1 MYSMYEFFFKY
12 SPDVYNESD
21 FILVNTWP
29 LWLLYALAFVFIAG
43 CLFMLVWKRTVLNF
57 FQITAIGGLQSL
69 MIGLVLF
76 VLWQP
81 ALVTERLV
89 GGENALAI
97 LLDSSASMAL
107 AENGETRMSKAQAL
121 LTEDGLADLA
131 DIYDILP
138 FVFAEETNTV
148 NNFSEL
154 PNPGNSSNI
163 GQSVIQAL
171 REASNT
177 SLGALI
183 LVSDGADNS
192 GSIDAATLS
201 EIASYGV
208 PIHTVGIGRESI
220 PEDLELSNIQL
231 PQSALPGTTLAAGV
245 SILHDQGGLTR
256 IKVYNGDE
264 LISTEEIELSA
275 DQNMTTA
282 FIDIEVSEP
291 GELDLRFALDPING
305 ESNLANN
312 AIAQVVD
319 VPDGNYRILY
329 IEGEPRWEYKFL
341 QRAMDEDPSVQL
353 STLLRVTPNKFYR
366 QGIDD
371 PAQLEEGFPIERAEL
386 FSYDALIIGSVEL
399 AEFDEQQQQM
409 IHDFV
414 SERGGSLMMLAGLNG
429 LGLGGWSESVV
440 NEVLPANLS
449 SENSAFV
456 RQQAKAIP
464 TPNGLA
470 SPVLQLSDSPSENLE
485 LWDALPNVAD
495 YQSIG
500 PLRPATTTLLEI
512 DVDGELQPLLVTQP
526 YGRGQSYI
534 LATGGTWRWQ
544 MSMPL
549 EDMSHETFWR
559 QLARGLVANS
569 PLPFELST
577 TIENEEIRVRAQVR
591 DPDAEENQ
599 GLAVS
604 AVVSSDYGPVMTL
617 ELLPSSNQPGVYEAS
632 FNPADT
638 GLFSI
643 EAISRVGDA
652 PMSSTRSAIRF
663 EQNQE
668 AFAIR
673 QNRDLLENL
682 SAATGGQYWQA
693 ENWDE
698 LPEAISYSTAGITE
712 QDVRYLWDA
721 PIIFILL
728 ILLKTIEWLL
738 RRRWRTI

>member
-1 MYSMYEFFFKY
+1 MFEFFFKY
-12 SPDVYNESD
+12 SPAIFEESE
-21 FILVNTWP
+21 FILANTWP
-29 LWLLYALAFVFIAG
+29 IWFLYTLGFIFLAS
-43 CLFMLVWKRTVLNF
+43 CLFMLIWQRKVLSLY
-57 FQITAIGGLQSL
+57 QLASIGGLQAL
-69 MIGLVLF
+69 MIALILF

-89 GGENALAI
+89 GGENAVAV

-107 AENGETRMSKAQAL
+107 IENGETRMDQAQAL
-121 LTEDGLADLA
+121 LSEEGLEELA

-138 FVFAEETNTV
+138 YAFAGEVTELNA
-148 NNFSEL
+148 FAEL
-154 PNPGNSSNI
+154 PNPGDASNI
-163 GQSVIQAL
+163 GSSIVQTL

-192 GSIDAATLS
+192 GNIDAATLS
-201 EIASYGV
+201 EIVSYAV
-208 PIHTVGIGRESI
+208 PIHTVGIGREAI
-220 PEDLELSNIQL
+220 PEDLELTSIQL
-231 PQSALPGTTLAAGV
+231 PQSALPGTTLSAGV
-245 SILHDQGGLTR
+245 SIIHDQGGMTR

-264 LISTEEIELSA
+264 LISTEEIELNA
-275 DQNMTTA
+275 NQNMTTA
-282 FIDIEVSEP
+282 FIDVEVSEP
-291 GELDLRFALDPING
+291 GELDLRFTLDPVNG
-305 ESNLANN
+305 ERNLANN
-312 AIAQVVD
+312 SIAQVVD

-329 IEGEPRWEYKFL
+329 IEGEPRWEYKFM
-341 QRAMDEDPSVQL
+341 QRALDEDPSVQL

-371 PAQLEEGFPIERAEL
+371 PDQLAEGFPLERSEL
-386 FSYDALIIGSVEL
+386 FAYDALIIGSVEL
-399 AEFDEQQQQM
+399 AEFNEEQQQM

-440 NEVLPANLS
+440 SEVLPVRLAADDA
-449 SENSAFV
+449 AFV
-456 RQQAKAIP
+456 RQQAKVIP
-464 TPNGLA
+464 TPSGLA
-470 SPVLQLSDSPSENLE
+470 SPILLLSDNPAENLE
-485 LWDALPNVAD
+485 RWNELPNIAD
-495 YQSIG
+495 YQNLGS
-500 PLRPATTTLLEI
+500 LRPAATTLLEI
-512 DVDGELQPLLVTQP
+512 DVNGELQPLLVTQP
-526 YGRGQSYI
+526 YGKGQSYI
-534 LATGGTWRWQ
+534 MATGGTWRWQ

-559 QLARGLVANS
+559 QLARGLVVNS

-577 TIENEEIRVRAQVR
+577 NIENEEIRVRAQVR

-604 AVVSSDYGPVMTL
+604 AVVSSEYGPAMTL

-643 EAISRVGDA
+643 EAISRVGNT
-652 PMSSTRSAIRF
+652 PVSSVRSAIRY

-682 SAATGGQYWQA
+682 AAVTGGQYWQA
-693 ENWDE
+693 QNWDE

-712 QDVRYLWDA
+712 QDIRYLWDA

-728 ILLKTIEWLL
+728 ILLKAAEWLL

>member
-1 MYSMYEFFFKY
+1 MFEFFFKY
-12 SPDVYNESD
+12 SPAIFEESE
-21 FILVNTWP
+21 FILANTWP
-29 LWLLYALAFVFIAG
+29 IWFLYTLGFIFLAS
-43 CLFMLVWKRTVLNF
+43 CLFMLIWQRKVLSLY
-57 FQITAIGGLQSL
+57 QLASIGGLQAL
-69 MIGLVLF
+69 MIALILF

-89 GGENALAI
+89 GGENAVAV

-107 AENGETRMSKAQAL
+107 IENGETRMDQAQAL
-121 LTEDGLADLA
+121 LSEEGLEELA

-138 FVFAEETNTV
+138 YAFAGEVTELNS
-148 NNFSEL
+148 FAEL
-154 PNPGNSSNI
+154 PNPGDASNI
-163 GQSVIQAL
+163 GSSIVQTL

-192 GSIDAATLS
+192 GNIDAATLS
-201 EIASYGV
+201 EIVSYGV
-208 PIHTVGIGRESI
+208 PIHTVGIGREAI
-220 PEDLELSNIQL
+220 PEDLELTSIQL
-231 PQSALPGTTLAAGV
+231 PQSALPGTTLSAGV
-245 SILHDQGGLTR
+245 SIIHDQGGMTR

-264 LISTEEIELSA
+264 LISTEEIELNA
-275 DQNMTTA
+275 NQNMTTA
-282 FIDIEVSEP
+282 FIDVEVSEP
-291 GELDLRFALDPING
+291 GELDLRFTLDPVNG
-305 ESNLANN
+305 ERNLANN
-312 AIAQVVD
+312 SRAQVVD

-329 IEGEPRWEYKFL
+329 IEGEPRWEYKFM
-341 QRAMDEDPSVQL
+341 QRALDEDPSVQL

-371 PAQLEEGFPIERAEL
+371 PDQLAEGFPLERSEL
-386 FSYDALIIGSVEL
+386 FAYDALIIGSVEL
-399 AEFDEQQQQM
+399 AEFNEEQQQM

-440 NEVLPANLS
+440 SEVLPVRLAADDA
-449 SENSAFV
+449 AFV
-456 RQQAKAIP
+456 RQQAKVIP
-464 TPNGLA
+464 TPSGLA
-470 SPVLQLSDSPSENLE
+470 SPILLLSDNPAENLE
-485 LWDALPNVAD
+485 RWNELPNIAD
-495 YQSIG
+495 YQNLGS
-500 PLRPATTTLLEI
+500 LRPAATTLLEI
-512 DVDGELQPLLVTQP
+512 DVNGELQPLLVTQP
-526 YGRGQSYI
+526 YGKGQSYI
-534 LATGGTWRWQ
+534 MATGGTWRWQ

-559 QLARGLVANS
+559 QLARGLVVNS

-577 TIENEEIRVRAQVR
+577 NIENEEIRVRAQVR

-604 AVVSSDYGPVMTL
+604 AVVSSEYGPAMTL

-643 EAISRVGDA
+643 EAISRVGNT
-652 PMSSTRSAIRF
+652 PVSSVRSAIRY

-682 SAATGGQYWQA
+682 AAVTGGQYWQA
-693 ENWDE
+693 QNWDE

-712 QDVRYLWDA
+712 QDIRYLWDA

-728 ILLKTIEWLL
+728 ILLKAAEWLL

>member
-1 MYSMYEFFFKY
+1 MFEFFFKY
-12 SPDVYNESD
+12 SPAIFEESE
-21 FILVNTWP
+21 FILANTWP
-29 LWLLYALAFVFIAG
+29 IWFLYTLGFIFLAS
-43 CLFMLVWKRTVLNF
+43 CLFMLIWQRKVLSLY
-57 FQITAIGGLQSL
+57 QLASIGGLQAL
-69 MIGLVLF
+69 MLALILF

-89 GGENALAI
+89 GGENAVAV

-107 AENGETRMSKAQAL
+107 IENGETRMDQAQAL
-121 LTEDGLADLA
+121 LSEEGLEELA

-138 FVFAEETNTV
+138 YAFAGEVTELNS
-148 NNFSEL
+148 FAEL
-154 PNPGNSSNI
+154 PNPGDASNI
-163 GQSVIQAL
+163 GSSIVQTL

-192 GSIDAATLS
+192 GNIDAATLS
-201 EIASYGV
+201 EIVSYGV
-208 PIHTVGIGRESI
+208 PIHTVGIGREAI
-220 PEDLELSNIQL
+220 PEDLELTSIQL
-231 PQSALPGTTLAAGV
+231 PQSALPGTTLSAGV
-245 SILHDQGGLTR
+245 SIIHDQGGMTR

-264 LISTEEIELSA
+264 LISTEEIELNA
-275 DQNMTTA
+275 NQNMTTA
-282 FIDIEVSEP
+282 FIDVEVSEP
-291 GELDLRFALDPING
+291 GELDLRFTLDPVNG
-305 ESNLANN
+305 ERNLANN
-312 AIAQVVD
+312 SRAQVVD
-319 VPDGNYRILY
+319 IPDGNYRILY
-329 IEGEPRWEYKFL
+329 IEGEPRWEYKFM
-341 QRAMDEDPSVQL
+341 QRALDEDPSVQL

-371 PAQLEEGFPIERAEL
+371 PDQLAEGFPLERSEL
-386 FSYDALIIGSVEL
+386 FAYDALIIGSVEL
-399 AEFDEQQQQM
+399 AEFNEEQQQM

-440 NEVLPANLS
+440 SEVLPVRLAADDA
-449 SENSAFV
+449 AFV
-456 RQQAKAIP
+456 RQQAKVIP
-464 TPNGLA
+464 TPSGLA
-470 SPVLQLSDSPSENLE
+470 SPILLLSDNPAENLE
-485 LWDALPNVAD
+485 RWNELPNIAD
-495 YQSIG
+495 YQNLGS
-500 PLRPATTTLLEI
+500 LRPAATTLLEI
-512 DVDGELQPLLVTQP
+512 DVNGELQPLLVTQP
-526 YGRGQSYI
+526 YGKGQSYI
-534 LATGGTWRWQ
+534 MATGGTWRWQ

-559 QLARGLVANS
+559 QLARGLVVNS

-577 TIENEEIRVRAQVR
+577 NIENEEIRVRAQVR
-591 DPDAEENQ
+591 DSDAEENQ

-604 AVVSSDYGPVMTL
+604 AVVSSEYGPAMTL

-632 FNPADT
+632 FNPVDT

-643 EAISRVGDA
+643 EAISRVGNT
-652 PMSSTRSAIRF
+652 PVSSVRSAIRY

-682 SAATGGQYWQA
+682 AAVTGGQYWQA
-693 ENWDE
+693 QDWDE

-712 QDVRYLWDA
+712 QDIRYLWDA

-728 ILLKTIEWLL
+728 ILLKAAEWLL

>member
-1 MYSMYEFFFKY
+1 MFEFFFKY
-12 SPDVYNESD
+12 SPAIFEESE
-21 FILVNTWP
+21 FILANTWP
-29 LWLLYALAFVFIAG
+29 IWFLYTLGFIFLAS
-43 CLFMLVWKRTVLNF
+43 CLFMLIWQRKVLSLY
-57 FQITAIGGLQSL
+57 QLASIGGLQAL
-69 MIGLVLF
+69 MIALILF

-81 ALVTERLV
+81 ALVTERLA
-89 GGENALAI
+89 GGENAVAV

-107 AENGETRMSKAQAL
+107 IENGETRMDQAQAL
-121 LTEDGLADLA
+121 LSKEGLEELA

-138 FVFAEETNTV
+138 YAFAGEVTELNA
-148 NNFSEL
+148 FAEL
-154 PNPGNSSNI
+154 PNPGDASNI
-163 GQSVIQAL
+163 GSSIVQTL

-192 GSIDAATLS
+192 GNIDAATLS
-201 EIASYGV
+201 EIVSYAV
-208 PIHTVGIGRESI
+208 PIHTVGIGREAI
-220 PEDLELSNIQL
+220 PEDLELTSIQL
-231 PQSALPGTTLAAGV
+231 PQSALPGTTLSAGV
-245 SILHDQGGLTR
+245 SIIHDQGGMTR

-264 LISTEEIELSA
+264 LISTEEIELNA
-275 DQNMTTA
+275 NQNMTTA
-282 FIDIEVSEP
+282 FIDVEVSEP
-291 GELDLRFALDPING
+291 GELDLRFTLDPVNG
-305 ESNLANN
+305 ERNLANN
-312 AIAQVVD
+312 SRAQVVD

-329 IEGEPRWEYKFL
+329 IEGEPRWEYKFM
-341 QRAMDEDPSVQL
+341 QRALDEDPSVQL

-371 PAQLEEGFPIERAEL
+371 PDQLAEGFPLERSEL
-386 FSYDALIIGSVEL
+386 FAYDALIIGSVEL
-399 AEFDEQQQQM
+399 AEFNEEQQQM

-440 NEVLPANLS
+440 SEVLPVRLAADDA
-449 SENSAFV
+449 AFV
-456 RQQAKAIP
+456 RQQAKVIP
-464 TPNGLA
+464 TPSGLA
-470 SPVLQLSDSPSENLE
+470 SPILLLSDNPAENLE
-485 LWDALPNVAD
+485 RWNELPNIAD
-495 YQSIG
+495 YQNLGS
-500 PLRPATTTLLEI
+500 LRPAATTLLEI
-512 DVDGELQPLLVTQP
+512 DVNGELQPLLVTQP
-526 YGRGQSYI
+526 YGKGQSYI
-534 LATGGTWRWQ
+534 MATGGTWRWQ

-559 QLARGLVANS
+559 QLARGLVVNS

-577 TIENEEIRVRAQVR
+577 NIENEEIRVRAQVR

-604 AVVSSDYGPVMTL
+604 AVVSSEYGPAMTL

-643 EAISRVGDA
+643 EAISRVGNT
-652 PMSSTRSAIRF
+652 PVSSVRSAIRY

-682 SAATGGQYWQA
+682 AAVTGGQYWQA
-693 ENWDE
+693 QNWDE

-712 QDVRYLWDA
+712 QDIRYLWDA

-728 ILLKTIEWLL
+728 ILLKAAEWLL

>member
-1 MYSMYEFFFKY
+1 MYEFFFNY
-12 SPDVYNESD
+12 SPAVYNESE
-21 FILVNTWP
+21 FILANTWP
-29 LWLLYALAFVFIAG
+29 LWLLYFLAITFIAG
-43 CLFMLVWKRTVLNF
+43 CILTLVWKRKVLNL
-57 FQITAIGGLQSL
+57 FQLASIGGLQAL

-89 GGENALAI
+89 GGENAVAI

-107 AENGETRMSKAQAL
+107 AENGQSRMAQAQNL
-121 LTEDGLADLA
+121 ISEEGLEDLA
-131 DIYDILP
+131 NSYDILP
-138 FVFAEETNTV
+138 YAFAEETVELT
-148 NNFSEL
+148 NFSEL
-154 PNPGNSSNI
+154 PNPGDTSNI
-163 GQSVIQAL
+163 GQSIVQAL
-171 REASNT
+171 RTASNT

-183 LVSDGADNS
+183 LISDGADNS
-192 GSIDAATLS
+192 GNIDAATLS

-208 PIHTVGIGRESI
+208 PIHAVGIGRETI
-220 PEDLELSNIQL
+220 PEDLELTNIQL

-245 SILHDQGGLTR
+245 SIIHDQGGLTR
-256 IKVYNGDE
+256 VKVYNGDE

-275 DQNMTTA
+275 EQNLTTA
-282 FIDIEVSEP
+282 FIDVEVSDP
-291 GELDLRFALDPING
+291 GELDLRFTLDPITG

-312 AIAQVVD
+312 SRAQVVD
-319 VPDGNYRILY
+319 VPDGSYRILY

-371 PAQLEEGFPIERAEL
+371 PLQLEEGFPIERAEL

-399 AEFDEQQQQM
+399 AEFNEQQQQM

-429 LGLGGWSESVV
+429 LGLGGWNESVV
-440 NEVLPANLS
+440 SEVLPASLV
-449 SENSAFV
+449 EEDAAFV
-456 RQQAKAIP
+456 RQQAKVVP
-464 TPNGLA
+464 SPSGLA
-470 SPVLQLSDSPSENLE
+470 SPILLLSDSPSENLE
-485 LWDALPNVAD
+485 LWNNLPNIAD
-495 YQSIG
+495 YQNIG
-500 PLRPATTTLLEI
+500 PLRPAATTLLEI

-534 LATGGTWRWQ
+534 MATGGTWRWQ

-577 TIENEEIRVRAQVR
+577 TVENEEIRVRAQVR

-599 GLAVS
+599 GLAVA
-604 AVVSSDYGPVMTL
+604 AVVSSDYGPAMTL
-617 ELLPSSNQPGVYEAS
+617 ELLPSSTQPGVFEAS

-643 EAISRVGDA
+643 EAISRVGDT
-652 PMSSTRSAIRF
+652 PISSTRSAIRY

-673 QNRDLLENL
+673 QNRGLLEGL
-682 SAATGGQYWQA
+682 ATATGGQYWQA
-693 ENWDE
+693 EDWDD

-728 ILLKTIEWLL
+728 ILLKTAEWLL

>member
-1 MYSMYEFFFKY
+1 MFEFFFKY
-12 SPDVYNESD
+12 SPAIFEESE
-21 FILVNTWP
+21 FILANTWP
-29 LWLLYALAFVFIAG
+29 IWFLYTLGFIFLAS
-43 CLFMLVWKRTVLNF
+43 CLFMLIWQRKVLSLY
-57 FQITAIGGLQSL
+57 QLASIGGLQAL
-69 MIGLVLF
+69 MLALILF

-89 GGENALAI
+89 GGENAVAV

-107 AENGETRMSKAQAL
+107 IENGETRMDQAQAL
-121 LTEDGLADLA
+121 LSEEGLEELA

-138 FVFAEETNTV
+138 YAFAGEVTELNS
-148 NNFSEL
+148 FAEL
-154 PNPGNSSNI
+154 PNPGDASNI
-163 GQSVIQAL
+163 GSSIVQTL

-192 GSIDAATLS
+192 GNIDAATLS
-201 EIASYGV
+201 EIVSYGV
-208 PIHTVGIGRESI
+208 PIHTVGIGREAI
-220 PEDLELSNIQL
+220 PEDLELTSIQL
-231 PQSALPGTTLAAGV
+231 PQSALPGTTLSAGV
-245 SILHDQGGLTR
+245 SIIHDQGGMTR

-264 LISTEEIELSA
+264 LISTEEIELNA
-275 DQNMTTA
+275 NQNMTTA
-282 FIDIEVSEP
+282 FIDVEVSEP
-291 GELDLRFALDPING
+291 GELDLRFTLDPVNG
-305 ESNLANN
+305 ERNLANN
-312 AIAQVVD
+312 SRAQVVD
-319 VPDGNYRILY
+319 IPDGNYRILY
-329 IEGEPRWEYKFL
+329 IEGEPRWEYKFM
-341 QRAMDEDPSVQL
+341 QRALDEDPSVQL

-371 PAQLEEGFPIERAEL
+371 PDQLAEGFPLERSEL
-386 FSYDALIIGSVEL
+386 FAYDALIIGSVEL
-399 AEFDEQQQQM
+399 AEFNEEQQQM

-440 NEVLPANLS
+440 SEVLPVRLAADDA
-449 SENSAFV
+449 AFV
-456 RQQAKAIP
+456 RQQAKVIP
-464 TPNGLA
+464 TPSGLA
-470 SPVLQLSDSPSENLE
+470 SPILLLSDNSAENLE
-485 LWDALPNVAD
+485 RWNELPNIAD
-495 YQSIG
+495 YQNLGS
-500 PLRPATTTLLEI
+500 LRPAATTLLEI
-512 DVDGELQPLLVTQP
+512 DVNGELQPLLVTQP
-526 YGRGQSYI
+526 YGKGQSYI
-534 LATGGTWRWQ
+534 MATGGTWRWQ

-559 QLARGLVANS
+559 QLARGLVVNS

-577 TIENEEIRVRAQVR
+577 NIENEEIRVRAQVR
-591 DPDAEENQ
+591 DSDAEENQ

-604 AVVSSDYGPVMTL
+604 AVVSSEYGPAMTL

-632 FNPADT
+632 FNPVDT

-643 EAISRVGDA
+643 EAISRVGNT
-652 PMSSTRSAIRF
+652 PVSSVRSAIRY

-682 SAATGGQYWQA
+682 AAVTGGQYWQA
-693 ENWDE
+693 QDWDE

-712 QDVRYLWDA
+712 QDIRYLWDA

-728 ILLKTIEWLL
+728 ILLKAAEWLL

>member
-1 MYSMYEFFFKY
+1 
-12 SPDVYNESD
+12 
-21 FILVNTWP
+21 
-29 LWLLYALAFVFIAG
+29 
-43 CLFMLVWKRTVLNF
+43 MLVWKRKVLNVY
-57 FQITAIGGLQSL
+57 QLVSIGGLQAL

-89 GGENALAI
+89 GGENAVAI

-107 AENGETRMSKAQAL
+107 IDDGETRMAQAQAL
-121 LTEDGLADLA
+121 LSEEGLAQLA
-131 DIYDILP
+131 DIYNILP
-138 FVFAEETNTV
+138 YAFAEELIELD
-148 NNFSEL
+148 NFSAL
-154 PNPGNSSNI
+154 PNPGDTSDI
-163 GQSVIQAL
+163 GRSIVQAL

-183 LVSDGADNS
+183 LISDGADNS
-192 GSIDAATLS
+192 GNIDAATLS
-201 EIASYGV
+201 EIISYGV
-208 PIHTVGIGRESI
+208 PIHTVGIGRETI
-220 PEDLELSNIQL
+220 LEDLELANIQL
-231 PQSALPGTTLAAGV
+231 PQSALPGTTLTAGV
-245 SILHDQGGLTR
+245 SIIHDQGGLTR
-256 IKVYNGDE
+256 VKVYNGDE
-264 LISTEEIELSA
+264 LISTEEILLSV

-282 FIDIEVSEP
+282 FIDIEVNEP
-291 GELDLRFALDPING
+291 GELDLRFTLDPING
-305 ESNLANN
+305 EKNLANN
-312 AIAQVVD
+312 SRAQVVD

-329 IEGEPRWEYKFL
+329 IEGEPRWEYKFM

-371 PAQLEEGFPIERAEL
+371 PAQLEEGFPSERAEL
-386 FSYDALIIGSVEL
+386 FAYDALIIGSVEL
-399 AEFDEQQQQM
+399 AEFSEEQQQM

-440 NEVLPANLS
+440 SEVLPARLPS
-449 SENSAFV
+449 DDAAFV
-456 RQQAKAIP
+456 RQQAKVIP
-464 TPNGLA
+464 TPSGLA
-470 SPVLQLSDSPSENLE
+470 SPILQLSGSPSENLE
-485 LWDALPNVAD
+485 RWNDLPNIAD
-495 YQSIG
+495 YQNIG
-500 PLRPATTTLLEI
+500 PLRPAASTLLEI
-512 DVDGELQPLLVTQP
+512 DVDGELQPLLITQP

-534 LATGGTWRWQ
+534 MATGGTWRWQ

-577 TIENEEIRVRAQVR
+577 TVENEEIRVRAQVR

-604 AVVSSDYGPVMTL
+604 AVVSSQYGPAMTL
-617 ELLPSSNQPGVYEAS
+617 ELLPSSSQPGVYEAS
-632 FNPADT
+632 FKPADT
-638 GLFSI
+638 GLFSV
-643 EAISRVGDA
+643 EAISRIGDT
-652 PMSSTRSAIRF
+652 PISSTRSAIRY

-668 AFAIR
+668 AFSIR

-682 SAATGGQYWQA
+682 ATATGGQYWQA
-693 ENWDE
+693 QEWDE

-712 QDVRYLWDA
+712 QDIRYLWDA

-728 ILLKTIEWLL
+728 LLLKTAEWLL

>member
-1 MYSMYEFFFKY
+1 MFEFFFKY
-12 SPDVYNESD
+12 SPAIFEESE
-21 FILVNTWP
+21 FILANTWP
-29 LWLLYALAFVFIAG
+29 IWFLYTLGFIFLAS
-43 CLFMLVWKRTVLNF
+43 CLFMLIWQRKVLSLY
-57 FQITAIGGLQSL
+57 QLASIGGLQAL
-69 MIGLVLF
+69 MIALILF

-81 ALVTERLV
+81 ALVTERLA
-89 GGENALAI
+89 GGENAVAV

-107 AENGETRMSKAQAL
+107 IENGETRMDQAQAL
-121 LTEDGLADLA
+121 LSEEGLEELA

-138 FVFAEETNTV
+138 YAFAGEVTELNA
-148 NNFSEL
+148 FAEL
-154 PNPGNSSNI
+154 PNPGDASNI
-163 GQSVIQAL
+163 GSSIVQTL

-192 GSIDAATLS
+192 GNIDAATLS
-201 EIASYGV
+201 EIVSYAV
-208 PIHTVGIGRESI
+208 PIHTVGIGREAI
-220 PEDLELSNIQL
+220 PEDLELTSIQL
-231 PQSALPGTTLAAGV
+231 PQSALPGTTLSAGV
-245 SILHDQGGLTR
+245 SIIHDQGGMTR

-264 LISTEEIELSA
+264 LISTEEIELNA
-275 DQNMTTA
+275 NQNMTTA
-282 FIDIEVSEP
+282 FIDVEVSEP
-291 GELDLRFALDPING
+291 GELDLRFTLDPVNG
-305 ESNLANN
+305 ERNLANN
-312 AIAQVVD
+312 SRAQVVD

-329 IEGEPRWEYKFL
+329 IEGEPRWEYKFM
-341 QRAMDEDPSVQL
+341 QRALDEDPSVQL

-371 PAQLEEGFPIERAEL
+371 PDQLAEGFPLERSEL
-386 FSYDALIIGSVEL
+386 FAYDALIIGSVEL
-399 AEFDEQQQQM
+399 AEFNEEQQQM

-440 NEVLPANLS
+440 SEVLPVRLAADDA
-449 SENSAFV
+449 AFV
-456 RQQAKAIP
+456 RQQAKVIP
-464 TPNGLA
+464 TPSGLA
-470 SPVLQLSDSPSENLE
+470 SPILLLSDNPAENLE
-485 LWDALPNVAD
+485 RWNELPNIAD
-495 YQSIG
+495 YQNLGS
-500 PLRPATTTLLEI
+500 LRPAATTLLEI
-512 DVDGELQPLLVTQP
+512 DVNGELQPLLVTQP
-526 YGRGQSYI
+526 YGKGQSYI
-534 LATGGTWRWQ
+534 MATGGTWRWQ

-559 QLARGLVANS
+559 QLARGLVVNS

-577 TIENEEIRVRAQVR
+577 NIENEEIRVRAQVR

-604 AVVSSDYGPVMTL
+604 AVVSSEYGPAMTL

-643 EAISRVGDA
+643 EAISRVGNT
-652 PMSSTRSAIRF
+652 PVSSVRSAIRY

-682 SAATGGQYWQA
+682 AAVTGGQYWQA
-693 ENWDE
+693 QNWDE

-712 QDVRYLWDA
+712 QDIRYLWDA

-728 ILLKTIEWLL
+728 ILLKAAEWLL

>member
-1 MYSMYEFFFKY
+1 MFEFFFKY
-12 SPDVYNESD
+12 SPAIFEESE
-21 FILVNTWP
+21 FILANTWP
-29 LWLLYALAFVFIAG
+29 IWFLYTLGFIFLAS
-43 CLFMLVWKRTVLNF
+43 CLFMLIWQRKVLSLY
-57 FQITAIGGLQSL
+57 QLASIGGLQAL
-69 MIGLVLF
+69 MLALILF

-81 ALVTERLV
+81 ALVTERLA
-89 GGENALAI
+89 GGENAVAV

-107 AENGETRMSKAQAL
+107 IENGETRMDQAQAL
-121 LTEDGLADLA
+121 LSEEGLEELA

-138 FVFAEETNTV
+138 YAFAGEVTKLNA
-148 NNFSEL
+148 FAEL
-154 PNPGNSSNI
+154 PNPGDASNI
-163 GQSVIQAL
+163 GSSIVQTL

-192 GSIDAATLS
+192 GNIDAATLS
-201 EIASYGV
+201 EIVSYGV
-208 PIHTVGIGRESI
+208 PIHTVGIGREAI
-220 PEDLELSNIQL
+220 PEDLELTSIQL
-231 PQSALPGTTLAAGV
+231 PQSALPGTTLSAGV
-245 SILHDQGGLTR
+245 SIIHDQGGMTR

-264 LISTEEIELSA
+264 LISTEEIELNA
-275 DQNMTTA
+275 NQNMTTA
-282 FIDIEVSEP
+282 FIDVEVSEP
-291 GELDLRFALDPING
+291 GELDLRFTLDPVNG
-305 ESNLANN
+305 ERNLANN
-312 AIAQVVD
+312 SRAQVVD

-329 IEGEPRWEYKFL
+329 IEGEPRWEYKFM
-341 QRAMDEDPSVQL
+341 QRALDEDPSVQL

-371 PAQLEEGFPIERAEL
+371 PDQLAEGFPLERSEL
-386 FSYDALIIGSVEL
+386 FAYDALIIGSVEL
-399 AEFDEQQQQM
+399 AEFNEEQQQM

-440 NEVLPANLS
+440 SEVLPVRLAADDA
-449 SENSAFV
+449 AFV
-456 RQQAKAIP
+456 RQQAKVIP
-464 TPNGLA
+464 TPSGLA
-470 SPVLQLSDSPSENLE
+470 SPILLLSDNPAENLE
-485 LWDALPNVAD
+485 RWNELPNIAD
-495 YQSIG
+495 YQNLGS
-500 PLRPATTTLLEI
+500 LRPAATTLLEI
-512 DVDGELQPLLVTQP
+512 DVNGELQPLLVTQP
-526 YGRGQSYI
+526 YGKGQSYI
-534 LATGGTWRWQ
+534 MATGGTWRWQ

-559 QLARGLVANS
+559 QLARGLVVNS

-577 TIENEEIRVRAQVR
+577 NIENEEIRVRAQVR

-604 AVVSSDYGPVMTL
+604 AVVSSEYGPAMTL

-643 EAISRVGDA
+643 EAISRVGNT
-652 PMSSTRSAIRF
+652 PVSSVRSAIRY

-682 SAATGGQYWQA
+682 AAVTGGQYWQA
-693 ENWDE
+693 QNWDE

-712 QDVRYLWDA
+712 QDIRYLWDA

-728 ILLKTIEWLL
+728 ILLKAAEWLL

>member
-1 MYSMYEFFFKY
+1 MFEFFFKY
-12 SPDVYNESD
+12 SPAIFEESE
-21 FILVNTWP
+21 FILANTWP
-29 LWLLYALAFVFIAG
+29 IWFLYTLGFIFLAS
-43 CLFMLVWKRTVLNF
+43 CLFMLIWQRKVLSLY
-57 FQITAIGGLQSL
+57 QLASIGGLQAL
-69 MIGLVLF
+69 MIALILF

-89 GGENALAI
+89 GGENAVAV

-107 AENGETRMSKAQAL
+107 IENGETRMDQAQAL
-121 LTEDGLADLA
+121 LSKEGLEELA

-138 FVFAEETNTV
+138 YAFAGEVTELNA
-148 NNFSEL
+148 FAEL
-154 PNPGNSSNI
+154 PNPGDASNI
-163 GQSVIQAL
+163 GSSIVQTL

-192 GSIDAATLS
+192 GNIDAATLS
-201 EIASYGV
+201 EIVSYAV
-208 PIHTVGIGRESI
+208 PIHTVGIGREAI
-220 PEDLELSNIQL
+220 PEDLELTSIQL
-231 PQSALPGTTLAAGV
+231 PQSALPGTTLSAGV
-245 SILHDQGGLTR
+245 SIIHDQGGMTR

-264 LISTEEIELSA
+264 LINTEEIELNA
-275 DQNMTTA
+275 NQNMTTA
-282 FIDIEVSEP
+282 FIDVEVSEP
-291 GELDLRFALDPING
+291 GELDLRFTLDPVNG
-305 ESNLANN
+305 ERNLANN
-312 AIAQVVD
+312 SIAQVVD

-329 IEGEPRWEYKFL
+329 IEGEPRWEYKFM
-341 QRAMDEDPSVQL
+341 QRALDEDPSVQL

-371 PAQLEEGFPIERAEL
+371 PDQLAEGFPLERSEL
-386 FSYDALIIGSVEL
+386 FAYDALIIGSVEL
-399 AEFDEQQQQM
+399 AEFNEEQQQM

-440 NEVLPANLS
+440 SEVLPVRLAADDA
-449 SENSAFV
+449 AFV
-456 RQQAKAIP
+456 RQQAKVIP
-464 TPNGLA
+464 TPSGLA
-470 SPVLQLSDSPSENLE
+470 SPILLLSDNPAENLE
-485 LWDALPNVAD
+485 RWNELPNIAD
-495 YQSIG
+495 YQNLGS
-500 PLRPATTTLLEI
+500 LRPAATTLLEI
-512 DVDGELQPLLVTQP
+512 DVNGELQPLLVTQP
-526 YGRGQSYI
+526 YGKGQSYI
-534 LATGGTWRWQ
+534 MATGGTWRWQ

-559 QLARGLVANS
+559 QLARGLVVNS

-577 TIENEEIRVRAQVR
+577 NIENEEIRVRAQVR

-604 AVVSSDYGPVMTL
+604 AVVSSEYGPAMTL

-643 EAISRVGDA
+643 EAISRVGNT
-652 PMSSTRSAIRF
+652 PVSSVRSAIRY

-682 SAATGGQYWQA
+682 AAVTGGQYWQA
-693 ENWDE
+693 QNWDE

-712 QDVRYLWDA
+712 QDIRYLWDA

-728 ILLKTIEWLL
+728 ILLKAAEWLL

>member
-1 MYSMYEFFFKY
+1 MFEFFFKY
-12 SPDVYNESD
+12 SPAIFEESE
-21 FILVNTWP
+21 FILANTWP
-29 LWLLYALAFVFIAG
+29 IWFLYTLGFIFLAS
-43 CLFMLVWKRTVLNF
+43 CLFMLIWQRKVLSLY
-57 FQITAIGGLQSL
+57 QLASIGGLQAL
-69 MIGLVLF
+69 MIALILF

-81 ALVTERLV
+81 ALMTERLV
-89 GGENALAI
+89 GGENAVAV

-107 AENGETRMSKAQAL
+107 IENGETRMDQAQAL
-121 LTEDGLADLA
+121 LSEEGLEELA

-138 FVFAEETNTV
+138 YAFAGEVTELNA
-148 NNFSEL
+148 FAEL
-154 PNPGNSSNI
+154 PNPGDASNI
-163 GQSVIQAL
+163 GSSIVQTL

-192 GSIDAATLS
+192 GNIDAATLS
-201 EIASYGV
+201 EIVSYAV
-208 PIHTVGIGRESI
+208 PIHTVGIGREAI
-220 PEDLELSNIQL
+220 PEDLELTSIQL
-231 PQSALPGTTLAAGV
+231 PQSALPGTTLSAGV
-245 SILHDQGGLTR
+245 SIIHDQGGMTR

-264 LISTEEIELSA
+264 LISTEEIELNA
-275 DQNMTTA
+275 NQNMTTA
-282 FIDIEVSEP
+282 FIDVEVSEP
-291 GELDLRFALDPING
+291 GELDLRFTLDPVNG
-305 ESNLANN
+305 ERNLANN
-312 AIAQVVD
+312 SRAQVVD

-329 IEGEPRWEYKFL
+329 IEGEPRWEYKFM
-341 QRAMDEDPSVQL
+341 QRALDEDPSVQL

-371 PAQLEEGFPIERAEL
+371 PDQLAEGFPLERSEL
-386 FSYDALIIGSVEL
+386 FAYDALIIGSVEL
-399 AEFDEQQQQM
+399 AEFNEEQQQM

-440 NEVLPANLS
+440 SEVLPVRLAADDA
-449 SENSAFV
+449 AFV
-456 RQQAKAIP
+456 RQQAKVIP
-464 TPNGLA
+464 TPSGLA
-470 SPVLQLSDSPSENLE
+470 SPILLLSDNPAENLE
-485 LWDALPNVAD
+485 RWNELPNIAD
-495 YQSIG
+495 YQNLGS
-500 PLRPATTTLLEI
+500 LRPAATTLLEI
-512 DVDGELQPLLVTQP
+512 DVNGELQPLLVTQP
-526 YGRGQSYI
+526 YGKGQSYI
-534 LATGGTWRWQ
+534 MATGGTWRWQ

-559 QLARGLVANS
+559 QLARGLVVNS

-577 TIENEEIRVRAQVR
+577 NIENEEIRVRAQVR

-604 AVVSSDYGPVMTL
+604 AVVSSEYGPAMTL

-643 EAISRVGDA
+643 EAISRVGNT
-652 PMSSTRSAIRF
+652 PVSSVRSAIRY

-682 SAATGGQYWQA
+682 AAVTGGQYWQA
-693 ENWDE
+693 QNWDE

-712 QDVRYLWDA
+712 QDIRYLWDA

-728 ILLKTIEWLL
+728 ILLKAAEWLL

>member
-1 MYSMYEFFFKY
+1 MFEFFFKY
-12 SPDVYNESD
+12 SPAIFEESE
-21 FILVNTWP
+21 FILANTWP
-29 LWLLYALAFVFIAG
+29 IWFLYTLGFIFLAS
-43 CLFMLVWKRTVLNF
+43 CLFMLIWQRKVLSLY
-57 FQITAIGGLQSL
+57 QLASIGGLQAL
-69 MIGLVLF
+69 MIALILF

-89 GGENALAI
+89 GGENAVAV

-107 AENGETRMSKAQAL
+107 IENGETRMDQAQAL
-121 LTEDGLADLA
+121 LSEEGLEELA

-138 FVFAEETNTV
+138 YAFAGEVTELNA
-148 NNFSEL
+148 FAEL
-154 PNPGNSSNI
+154 PNPGDASNI
-163 GQSVIQAL
+163 GSSIVQTL

-192 GSIDAATLS
+192 GNIDAATLS
-201 EIASYGV
+201 EIVSYGV
-208 PIHTVGIGRESI
+208 PIHTVGIGREAI
-220 PEDLELSNIQL
+220 PEDLELTSIQL
-231 PQSALPGTTLAAGV
+231 PQSALPGTTLSAGV
-245 SILHDQGGLTR
+245 SIIHDQGGMTR

-264 LISTEEIELSA
+264 LISTEEIELNA
-275 DQNMTTA
+275 NQNMTTA
-282 FIDIEVSEP
+282 FIDVEVSEP
-291 GELDLRFALDPING
+291 GELDLRFTLDPVNG
-305 ESNLANN
+305 ERNLANN
-312 AIAQVVD
+312 SIAQVVD

-329 IEGEPRWEYKFL
+329 IEGEPRWEYKFM
-341 QRAMDEDPSVQL
+341 QRALDEDPSVQL

-371 PAQLEEGFPIERAEL
+371 PDQLAEGFPLERSEL
-386 FSYDALIIGSVEL
+386 FAYDALIIGSVEL
-399 AEFDEQQQQM
+399 AEFNEEQQQM

-440 NEVLPANLS
+440 SEVLPVRLAADDA
-449 SENSAFV
+449 AFV
-456 RQQAKAIP
+456 RQQAKVIP
-464 TPNGLA
+464 TPSGLA
-470 SPVLQLSDSPSENLE
+470 SPILLLSDNPAENLE
-485 LWDALPNVAD
+485 RWNELPNIAD
-495 YQSIG
+495 YQNLGS
-500 PLRPATTTLLEI
+500 LRPAATTLLEI
-512 DVDGELQPLLVTQP
+512 DVNGELQPLLVTQP
-526 YGRGQSYI
+526 YGKGQSYI
-534 LATGGTWRWQ
+534 MATGGTWRWQ

-559 QLARGLVANS
+559 QLARGLVVNS

-577 TIENEEIRVRAQVR
+577 NIENEEIRVRAQVR

-604 AVVSSDYGPVMTL
+604 AVVSSEYGPAMTL

-643 EAISRVGDA
+643 EAISRVGNT
-652 PMSSTRSAIRF
+652 PVSSVRSAIRY

-682 SAATGGQYWQA
+682 AAVTGGQYWQA
-693 ENWDE
+693 QNWDE

-712 QDVRYLWDA
+712 QDIRYLWDA

-728 ILLKTIEWLL
+728 ILLKAAEWLL

>member
-1 MYSMYEFFFKY
+1 MFEFFFKY
-12 SPDVYNESD
+12 SPAIFEESE
-21 FILVNTWP
+21 FILANTWP
-29 LWLLYALAFVFIAG
+29 IWFLYTLGFIFLAS
-43 CLFMLVWKRTVLNF
+43 CLFMLIWQRKVLSLY
-57 FQITAIGGLQSL
+57 QLASIGGLQAL
-69 MIGLVLF
+69 MIALILF

-89 GGENALAI
+89 GGENAVAV

-107 AENGETRMSKAQAL
+107 IENGETRMDQAQAL
-121 LTEDGLADLA
+121 LSEEGLEELA

-138 FVFAEETNTV
+138 YAFAGEVTELNA
-148 NNFSEL
+148 FAEL
-154 PNPGNSSNI
+154 PNPGDASNI
-163 GQSVIQAL
+163 GSSIVQTL

-192 GSIDAATLS
+192 GNIDAATLS
-201 EIASYGV
+201 EIVSYAV
-208 PIHTVGIGRESI
+208 PIHTVGIGREAI
-220 PEDLELSNIQL
+220 PEDLELTSIQL
-231 PQSALPGTTLAAGV
+231 PQSALPGTTLSAGV
-245 SILHDQGGLTR
+245 SIIHDQGGMTR

-264 LISTEEIELSA
+264 LISTEEIELNA
-275 DQNMTTA
+275 NQNMTTA
-282 FIDIEVSEP
+282 FIDVEVSEP
-291 GELDLRFALDPING
+291 GELDLRFTLDPVNG
-305 ESNLANN
+305 ERNLANN
-312 AIAQVVD
+312 SRAQVVD

-329 IEGEPRWEYKFL
+329 IEGEPRWEYKFM
-341 QRAMDEDPSVQL
+341 QRALDEDPSVQL

-371 PAQLEEGFPIERAEL
+371 PDQLAEGFPLERSEL
-386 FSYDALIIGSVEL
+386 FAYDALIIGSVEL
-399 AEFDEQQQQM
+399 AEFNEEQQQM

-440 NEVLPANLS
+440 SEVLPVRLAADDA
-449 SENSAFV
+449 AFV
-456 RQQAKAIP
+456 RQQAKVIP
-464 TPNGLA
+464 TPSGLA
-470 SPVLQLSDSPSENLE
+470 SPILLLSDNPAENLE
-485 LWDALPNVAD
+485 RWNELPNIAD
-495 YQSIG
+495 YQNLGS
-500 PLRPATTTLLEI
+500 LRPAATTLLEI
-512 DVDGELQPLLVTQP
+512 DVNGELQPLLVTQP
-526 YGRGQSYI
+526 YGKGQSYI
-534 LATGGTWRWQ
+534 MATGGTWRWQ

-559 QLARGLVANS
+559 QLARGLVVNS

-577 TIENEEIRVRAQVR
+577 NIENEEIRVRAQVR

-604 AVVSSDYGPVMTL
+604 AVVSSEYGPAMTL

-643 EAISRVGDA
+643 EAISRVGNT
-652 PMSSTRSAIRF
+652 PVSSVRSAIRY

-682 SAATGGQYWQA
+682 AAVTGGQYWQA
-693 ENWDE
+693 QNWDE

-712 QDVRYLWDA
+712 QDIRYLWDA

-728 ILLKTIEWLL
+728 ILLKAAEWLL

>member
-1 MYSMYEFFFKY
+1 MFEFFFKY
-12 SPDVYNESD
+12 SPAIFEESE
-21 FILVNTWP
+21 FILANTWP
-29 LWLLYALAFVFIAG
+29 IWFLYTLGFIFLAS
-43 CLFMLVWKRTVLNF
+43 CLFMLIWQRKVLSLY
-57 FQITAIGGLQSL
+57 QLASIGGLQAL
-69 MIGLVLF
+69 MIALILF

-89 GGENALAI
+89 GGENAVAV

-107 AENGETRMSKAQAL
+107 IENGETRMDQAQAL
-121 LTEDGLADLA
+121 LSEEGLEELA

-138 FVFAEETNTV
+138 YAFAGEVTELNS
-148 NNFSEL
+148 FAEL
-154 PNPGNSSNI
+154 PNPGDASNI
-163 GQSVIQAL
+163 GSSIVQTL

-192 GSIDAATLS
+192 GNIDAATLS
-201 EIASYGV
+201 EIVSYAV
-208 PIHTVGIGRESI
+208 PIHTVGIGREAI
-220 PEDLELSNIQL
+220 PEDLELTSIQL
-231 PQSALPGTTLAAGV
+231 PQSALPGTTLSAGV
-245 SILHDQGGLTR
+245 SIIHDQGGMTR

-264 LISTEEIELSA
+264 LISTEEIELNA
-275 DQNMTTA
+275 NQNMTTA
-282 FIDIEVSEP
+282 FIDVEVSEP
-291 GELDLRFALDPING
+291 GELDLRFTLDPVNG
-305 ESNLANN
+305 ERNLANN
-312 AIAQVVD
+312 SRAQVVD

-329 IEGEPRWEYKFL
+329 IEGEPRWEYKFM
-341 QRAMDEDPSVQL
+341 QRALDEDPSVQL

-371 PAQLEEGFPIERAEL
+371 PDQLAEGFPLERSEL
-386 FSYDALIIGSVEL
+386 FAYDALIIGSVEL
-399 AEFDEQQQQM
+399 AEFNEEQQQM

-440 NEVLPANLS
+440 SEVLPVRLAADDA
-449 SENSAFV
+449 AFV
-456 RQQAKAIP
+456 RQQAKVIP
-464 TPNGLA
+464 TPSGLA
-470 SPVLQLSDSPSENLE
+470 SPILLLSDNPAENLE
-485 LWDALPNVAD
+485 RWNELPNIAD
-495 YQSIG
+495 YQNLGS
-500 PLRPATTTLLEI
+500 LRPAATTLLEI
-512 DVDGELQPLLVTQP
+512 DVNGELQPLLVTQP
-526 YGRGQSYI
+526 YGKGQSYI
-534 LATGGTWRWQ
+534 MATGGTWRWQ

-559 QLARGLVANS
+559 QLARGLVVNS

-577 TIENEEIRVRAQVR
+577 NIENEEIRVRAQVR

-604 AVVSSDYGPVMTL
+604 AVVSSEYGPAMTL

-643 EAISRVGDA
+643 EAISRVGNT
-652 PMSSTRSAIRF
+652 PVSSVRSAIRY

-682 SAATGGQYWQA
+682 AAVTGGQYWQA
-693 ENWDE
+693 QNWDE

-712 QDVRYLWDA
+712 QDIRYLWDA

-728 ILLKTIEWLL
+728 ILLKAAEWLL

>member
-1 MYSMYEFFFKY
+1 MYEFFFKY
-12 SPDVYNESD
+12 SPAVYNESE
-21 FILVNTWP
+21 FILANTWP
-29 LWLLYALAFVFIAG
+29 LWLLYALAVTFLAA
-43 CLFMLVWKRTVLNF
+43 CLFMLVWKRKVLNVY
-57 FQITAIGGLQSL
+57 QLVSIGGLQAL

-89 GGENALAI
+89 GGENAVAI

-107 AENGETRMSKAQAL
+107 IDDGETRMAQAQAL
-121 LTEDGLADLA
+121 LSEEGLAQLA
-131 DIYDILP
+131 DIYNILP
-138 FVFAEETNTV
+138 YAFAEELIELD
-148 NNFSEL
+148 NFSAL
-154 PNPGNSSNI
+154 PNPGDTSDI
-163 GQSVIQAL
+163 GRSIVQAL

-183 LVSDGADNS
+183 LISDGADNS
-192 GSIDAATLS
+192 GNIDAATLS
-201 EIASYGV
+201 EIISYGV
-208 PIHTVGIGRESI
+208 PIHTVGIGRETI
-220 PEDLELSNIQL
+220 LEDLELANIQL
-231 PQSALPGTTLAAGV
+231 PQSALPGTTLTAGV
-245 SILHDQGGLTR
+245 SIIHDQGGLTR
-256 IKVYNGDE
+256 VKVYNGDE
-264 LISTEEIELSA
+264 LISTEEILLSV

-282 FIDIEVSEP
+282 FIDIEVNEP
-291 GELDLRFALDPING
+291 GELDLRFTLDPING
-305 ESNLANN
+305 EKNLANN
-312 AIAQVVD
+312 SRAQVVD

-329 IEGEPRWEYKFL
+329 IEGEPRWEYKFM

-371 PAQLEEGFPIERAEL
+371 PAQLEEGFPSERAEL
-386 FSYDALIIGSVEL
+386 FAYDALIIGSVEL
-399 AEFDEQQQQM
+399 AEFSEEQQQM

-440 NEVLPANLS
+440 SEVLPARLPS
-449 SENSAFV
+449 DDAAFV
-456 RQQAKAIP
+456 RQQAKVIP
-464 TPNGLA
+464 TPSGLA
-470 SPVLQLSDSPSENLE
+470 SPILQLSGSPSENLE
-485 LWDALPNVAD
+485 RWNDLPNIAD
-495 YQSIG
+495 YQNIG
-500 PLRPATTTLLEI
+500 PLRPAASTLLEI
-512 DVDGELQPLLVTQP
+512 DVDGELQPLLITQP

-534 LATGGTWRWQ
+534 MATGGTWRWQ

-577 TIENEEIRVRAQVR
+577 TVENEEIRVRAQVR

-604 AVVSSDYGPVMTL
+604 AVVSSQYGPAMTL
-617 ELLPSSNQPGVYEAS
+617 ELLPSSSQPGVYEAS
-632 FNPADT
+632 FKPADT
-638 GLFSI
+638 GLFSV
-643 EAISRVGDA
+643 EAISRIGDT
-652 PMSSTRSAIRF
+652 PISSTRSAIRY

-668 AFAIR
+668 AFSIR

-682 SAATGGQYWQA
+682 ATATGGQYWQA
-693 ENWDE
+693 QEWDE

-712 QDVRYLWDA
+712 QDIRYLWDA

-728 ILLKTIEWLL
+728 LLLKTAEWLL